1 MPKDRDAHMTRA
13 IVLFD
18 MGDYPGVLADTSSM
32 LDIDDHDAGALYLRG
47 AAKLKMGDTA
57 GGQQNL
63 LEAKTFN
70 PNVASDFSSYDIA
83 P

>member
-1 MPKDRDAHMTRA
+1 
-13 IVLFD
+13 
-18 MGDYPGVLADTSSM
+18 M